1 MNFKE
6 IVIKA
11 GSAVYLNSR
20 KEIWGIDK
28 QSNRILWSLKEHGY
42 EFRRKEWAE
51 PINYKVLITK
61 AGKRNLDIGD
71 GGEIDGFDFQARQ
84 ILNDLEK
91 AGHSLYTKGGRRVQV
106 TIRGE

>member
-1 MNFKE
+1 VNYKE
-6 IVIKA
+6 IVISA
-11 GSAVYLNSR
+11 GRALYVNS
-20 KEIWGIDK
+20 KNDICAIDK
-28 QSNRILWSLKEHGY
+28 QAGRILSLLKEHGY

-51 PINYKVLITK
+51 PVNYKMLITK
-61 AGKRNLDIGD
+61 AGKRNLDVVD
-71 GGEIDGFDFQARQ
+71 GEIDGFDFQARQ